1 MLHLKLLEKQDQ
13 TKSKTIKINKKD
25 TEKKK
30 KHTNSQQNKKL
41 AHLKNAYD

>member
-1 MLHLKLLEKQDQ
+1 MLHLKLLEKQNQ

-30 KHTNSQQNKKL
+30 KHTNNQQNKKL
-41 AHLKNAYD
+41 VHLKNAYD